1 MPVQCERLRTT
12 VGPRLTSASTN
23 AKRKRRSRADPKVRL
38 HAFSERPPESGLGV
52 PAPRRLGAYRR
63 PGSNQNRHGA
73 AAEILTATGWVRIQ
87 SAPAA
92 NWVRIKPGV
101 DNRTILTSDAL
112 SPHPDCPF
120 QSPQTIFPDEIQTQG
135 RGSHTTF
142 LGTPLRMLRLARVC
156 SYSLPSECPSR
167 V

>member
-23 AKRKRRSRADPKVRL
+23 AKRKRRSRADPKARL
-38 HAFSERPPESGLGV
+38 HAFSERPPESRLGV
-52 PAPRRLGAYRR
+52 PAPRRSGSVQTPRIQSKPAWCCCGDTYR
-63 PGSNQNRHGA
+63 N
-73 AAEILTATGWVRIQ
+73 GWVRIQ

-142 LGTPLRMLRLARVC
+142 LGTPLRMLRLAQVC